1 MQVPVSSISGVSSSD
16 LSPSEAKY
24 GGHGGPELHR
34 FQSPYAVFHVY
45 VLCKNRAGGL
55 KPGLRASMAAIF
67 GFTFC
72 TVGDWKISLH
82 IYIYIYWR
90 DRPDPSLPY
99 ALQLTHIATRCG
111 RMMVTLMEK
120 GEKCGRGYLAVG
132 TNLKGHP
139 LETQLHTCTVW

>member
-1 MQVPVSSISGVSSSD
+1 M
-16 LSPSEAKY
+16 
-24 GGHGGPELHR
+24 ELTGR
-34 FQSPYAVFHVY
+34 WP
-45 VLCKNRAGGL
+45 
-55 KPGLRASMAAIF
+55 I
-67 GFTFC
+67 
-72 TVGDWKISLH
+72 
-82 IYIYIYWR
+82 WR

-139 LETQLHTCTVW
+139 LETQLHTYTVYGKTLPIHKPSTH